1 MEKVL
6 QRDSLLDL
14 INKFISSVTE
24 KEEVEIGG
32 QIKTTEKQKLIFP
45 RYHQYDV
52 VLKLAADVK
61 ARGAGGSYLIE
72 HSAGSG
78 KSNSIAWIA
87 YRLASLHND
96 RNDAIFDS
104 VIVVT
109 NRVVLDS
116 QLQDTIISFDHTPG
130 LVEAIDD
137 KKRSRGLTDAIN
149 DKNA

>member
-1 MEKVL
+1 ML
-6 QRDSLLDL
+6 QRDSLIDL
-14 INKFISSVTE
+14 VHRFISFVSE
-24 KEEVEIGG
+24 KEEVVAKNGTT
-32 QIKTTEKQKLIFP
+32 KTVKKEKLIFP

-52 VLKLAADVK
+52 VKKILADVK
-61 ARGAGGSYLIE
+61 EKGAGFNYLIE

-87 YRLASLHND
+87 YRLASVHDAQND
-96 RNDAIFDS
+96 PIFNS

-116 QLQDTIISFDHTPG
+116 QLQDTINSFEHVPG

-137 KKRSRGLTDAIN
+137 KKRSRGLAE
-149 DKNA
+149 ASPP